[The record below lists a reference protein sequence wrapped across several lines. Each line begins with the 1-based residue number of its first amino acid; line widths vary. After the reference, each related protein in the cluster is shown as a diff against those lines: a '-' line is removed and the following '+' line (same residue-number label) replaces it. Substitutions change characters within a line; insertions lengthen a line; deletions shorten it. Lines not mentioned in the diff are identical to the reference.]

1 MKLVSSATL
10 WSACV
15 AVLAAHSAV
24 AAFGL
29 EHGDDVRVDTSKAL
43 YFRDVDS
50 HVERRSIHRV
60 NRDTVVD
67 LPKTLWSSSSSTSM
81 RIKRSHEAEIVHS
94 RKRRSTDFT
103 TADAEAI
110 VAKHNEGRGMVS
122 PEAADM
128 KRMTWNDE
136 LANMAQTWSD
146 GCYYEHG
153 NPANT
158 SPFNPVGQNLYI
170 RWGLSQPGT
179 PPDGTDATQAWYN
192 EYQYYDYATGNCQA
206 GEQCGHYTQ
215 NVWASTYAVGCG
227 LTFCSQATD
236 ASGNTYNGAWLITCN
251 YGPAGNYVGQKPYTT
266 GASCTKCESGQGLCQ
281 DNLCTDCSPSTDEG
295 CECKAVC
302 NNCGSLNNDCS
313 CTCADGWYGSDCAT
327 PCEDTHANCGANPG
341 WPVSWCDRSYVIN
354 GCPLMCSLCTDCSP
368 STDEGCECKAVCNNC
383 GSLNN
388 DCSCTCAD
396 GWYGSDCATPCEDTH
411 ANCGANPGWPVS
423 WCDRSYVINGCPL
436 MCSLCNAADPNF
448 VCNSD
453 IQDENGVLIQ
463 LNEDITKWDE
473 VKAAVLSEFRASV
486 VSYCTNAPS
495 ECCPALNNTVV
506 NFSPM
511 GLTLSEGYPMADD
524 TNPSAYWIQ
533 VTGIS
538 PVAAG
543 VCQAGD
549 GKMMNPDVVLAAI
562 QEDTAALETR
572 LNIDI
577 GESKHSSAT
586 TVLLSIPASLLTL
599 AMALWIPR
607 N

>member
-43 YFRDVDS
+43 YFREVDS

-67 LPKTLWSSSSSTSM
+67 LPKTLWSSSSTSM
-81 RIKRSHEAEIVHS
+81 RIRRSHEAEFVHS

-128 KRMTWNDE
+128 KMMTWNDE

-158 SPFNPVGQNLYI
+158 SPFSAVGQNLYI

-179 PPDGTDATQAWYN
+179 PPDGTDATQAWYD
-192 EYQYYDYATGNCQA
+192 EYQYYDYDTGSCQA
-206 GEQCGHYTQ
+206 GKVCGHYTQ

-227 LTFCSQATD
+227 LTFCPQATD
-236 ASGNTYNGAWLITCN
+236 ADGNTYNGAWLITCN

-266 GASCTKCESGQGLCQ
+266 GASCTKCESGQALCQ

-313 CTCADGWYGSDCAT
+313 CTCADGWYGTDCAT
-327 PCEDTHANCGANPG
+327 PCEDTH
-341 WPVSWCDRSYVIN
+341 
-354 GCPLMCSLCTDCSP
+354 
-368 STDEGCECKAVCNNC
+368 E
-383 GSLNN
+383 
-388 DCSCTCAD
+388 
-396 GWYGSDCATPCEDTH
+396 
-411 ANCGANPGWPVS
+411 NCGANPGWPVS

-448 VCNSD
+448 VCIQTTAGVPTTAAAGGLATTEGAACSITSCLHEGAGPTLAPQNCSCECVAGYYGDICQYSD

-473 VKAAVLSEFRASV
+473 VKAAVLSEFRTSV

-511 GLTLSEGYPMADD
+511 GLTLNQGYPMVDD

-562 QEDTAALETR
+562 KEDTAALETR
-572 LNIDI
+572 LNVDI

-586 TVLLSIPASLLTL
+586 TVLLSIPASVLAL